1 MRRPAKYIIP
11 VVLILSATG
20 IVLLQAAGK
29 PEAPHQPVDFNHWQ
43 HVTKKEGP
51 ELDCAY
57 CHEHADKSPHATIP
71 NTETCMACHLAVK
84 TESPEV
90 QKLAAISERG
100 EQPAW
105 ARVYWF
111 EKEANVFFT
120 HKAHTRAG
128 VGCAECH
135 GKVGESQKVRREINQ
150 TMGWCMDCHRA
161 RQASIDCYVCHR

>member
-1 MRRPAKYIIP
+1 MRRPAKYIILVAL
-11 VVLILSATG
+11 VVLVTG
-20 IVLLQAAGK
+20 IFLLQAAGK
-29 PEAPHQPVDFNHWQ
+29 PEAPRQPVEFNHWQ
-43 HVTKKEGP
+43 HVTKKGGP

-71 NTETCMACHLAVK
+71 NTETCMACHVAEK

-100 EQPAW
+100 EQPQW

-128 VGCAECH
+128 VDCAECH
-135 GKVGESQKVRREINQ
+135 GKVGESQKLRREINQ

>member
-1 MRRPAKYIIP
+1 MRRPAKYISL
-11 VVLILSATG
+11 VVVILLITG
-20 IVLLQAAGK
+20 IFLLRAAGK
-29 PEAPHQPVDFNHWQ
+29 PEAPRQPVDFNHWQ

-71 NTETCMACHLAVK
+71 NTQTCMACHVAIK

-105 ARVYWF
+105 TRVYWF

-120 HKAHTRAG
+120 HKAHARAG
-128 VGCAECH
+128 INCAECH
-135 GKVGESQKVRREINQ
+135 GKVGESQTLRREINQ
-150 TMGWCMDCHRA
+150 TMGWCMDCHRS